1 MEHLINY
8 EDYQIKVV
16 PELLLIKPFRV
27 LYNADR
33 TKNKD
38 IFMSQLS
45 VIYFMID
52 PRSTFNYITDEKDRL
67 NAIIE
72 QEGLP
77 KSFKID
83 GKLQECMDIYKKHTT
98 TTSFLLLQDM
108 RVAIDKIRAFITDI
122 DLKETDD
129 KDRPKYQ
136 ISTIVSSLDKA
147 LALIPKIQET
157 ERIVKQELEEKGRV
171 RGSAEKALFEDG
183 FNLDD

>member
-1 MEHLINY
+1 MKLIEYENY
-8 EDYQIKVV
+8 QLKVA
-16 PELLLIKPFRV
+16 PELLLIKPFRL

-38 IFMSQLS
+38 VFMTQLAI
-45 VIYFMID
+45 VYFGYD
-52 PRSTFNYITDEKDRL
+52 PRSTYSYISDEKDRL

-77 KSFKID
+77 NNFKID
-83 GKLQECMDIYKKHTT
+83 SKLQECIDIYKKHTI
-98 TTSFLLLQDM
+98 TTSQLLLQDM
-108 RVAIDKIRAFITDI
+108 RIAIDKIREFLTDI

-147 LALIPKIQET
+147 LALIPKIKET
-157 ERIVKQELEEKGRV
+157 EKIVNQELEEKGRA
-171 RGSAEKALFEDG
+171 RGQSQLKVFEDG
-183 FNLDD
+183 WD